1 MALARLTK
9 QCHECPFVET
19 CEHKEMEALGYLP
32 EPIMADVKV
41 PVTADIA
48 APILRETV
56 SRVVDGKVVT
66 MYKDELEKILY
77 KDLYS
82 HLGLQIGGYILIEM
96 PYPYIIEMICDWW
109 AFSWIKG
116 DLSEMFAWYKDHAD
130 YIKLHNNTRSIVE
143 EILEMIRT
151 KLTEVENAEN

>member
-66 MYKDELEKILY
+66 HMAKEL
-77 KDLYS
+77 
-82 HLGLQIGGYILIEM
+82 
-96 PYPYIIEMICDWW
+96 
-109 AFSWIKG
+109 G
-116 DLSEMFAWYKDHAD
+116 DVAWYLAVSANAIGYDLETIMQMNVD
-130 YIKLHNNTRSIVE
+130 KLKARYPDGFD
-143 EILEMIRT
+143 
-151 KLTEVENAEN
+151 AEHSLHRNQDDI

>member
-9 QCHECPFVET
+9 QCRECPFVET
-19 CEHKEMEALGYLP
+19 CEHKEVEALGYLP
-32 EPIMADVKV
+32 EPIMTDAKV

-56 SRVVDGKVVT
+56 SRVVDGEVLT

-82 HLGLQIGGYILIEM
+82 HLGLQIGG
-96 PYPYIIEMICDWW
+96 
-109 AFSWIKG
+109 
-116 DLSEMFAWYKDHAD
+116 
-130 YIKLHNNTRSIVE
+130 
-143 EILEMIRT
+143 
-151 KLTEVENAEN
+151 

>member
-9 QCHECPFVET
+9 QCRECPFVET

-32 EPIMADVKV
+32 EPIMADAKA

-66 MYKDELEKILY
+66 MYKDELGKILY

-82 HLGLQIGGYILIEM
+82 HLGREELICNKCGR
-96 PYPYIIEMICDWW
+96 PDYPKCKETVC
-109 AFSWIKG
+109 
-116 DLSEMFAWYKDHAD
+116 EAWKYHKS
-130 YIKLHNNTRSIVE
+130 KN
-143 EILEMIRT
+143 
-151 KLTEVENAEN
+151 

>member
-19 CEHKEMEALGYLP
+19 CEHIGYLP

-82 HLGLQIGGYILIEM
+82 HLGLQIGG
-96 PYPYIIEMICDWW
+96 
-109 AFSWIKG
+109 
-116 DLSEMFAWYKDHAD
+116 
-130 YIKLHNNTRSIVE
+130 
-143 EILEMIRT
+143 
-151 KLTEVENAEN
+151 

>member
-82 HLGLQIGGYILIEM
+82 HLCGLDYPCPHMPGLEEQVAMAHKLRKEIE
-96 PYPYIIEMICDWW
+96 
-109 AFSWIKG
+109 KNG
-116 DLSEMFAWYKDHAD
+116 
-130 YIKLHNNTRSIVE
+130 
-143 EILEMIRT
+143 
-151 KLTEVENAEN
+151 

>member
-19 CEHKEMEALGYLP
+19 CEHKEMEALGYYQNRLWQ
-32 EPIMADVKV
+32 MSKS

-82 HLGLQIGGYILIEM
+82 HLGLQIGG
-96 PYPYIIEMICDWW
+96 
-109 AFSWIKG
+109 
-116 DLSEMFAWYKDHAD
+116 
-130 YIKLHNNTRSIVE
+130 
-143 EILEMIRT
+143 
-151 KLTEVENAEN
+151 

>member
-1 MALARLTK
+1 MKKIFGALMIAVCIGMAMPAQAQLHFGVKGGLNLSKAS
-9 QCHECPFVET
+9 FS
-19 CEHKEMEALGYLP
+19 
-32 EPIMADVKV
+32 DVKENFKKDNFTGFFIGPMAEFNNKA

-82 HLGLQIGGYILIEM
+82 HLGLQFGG
-96 PYPYIIEMICDWW
+96 
-109 AFSWIKG
+109 
-116 DLSEMFAWYKDHAD
+116 
-130 YIKLHNNTRSIVE
+130 
-143 EILEMIRT
+143 
-151 KLTEVENAEN
+151 

>member
-1 MALARLTK
+1 MITIDVAEYCSACMDFDPDVQRPQKAYGMSEEIVISDTVIRCSNRNRCKNIERYLRKKVTK
-9 QCHECPFVET
+9 QCRECPFVET

-32 EPIMADVKV
+32 EPIMADAKV

-82 HLGLQIGGYILIEM
+82 HLGLQIGG
-96 PYPYIIEMICDWW
+96 
-109 AFSWIKG
+109 
-116 DLSEMFAWYKDHAD
+116 
-130 YIKLHNNTRSIVE
+130 
-143 EILEMIRT
+143 
-151 KLTEVENAEN
+151 

>member
-19 CEHKEMEALGYLP
+19 CEYKEMEALGYLP

-48 APILRETV
+48 APILRE
-56 SRVVDGKVVT
+56 VVT

-82 HLGLQIGGYILIEM
+82 HLGLQIGG
-96 PYPYIIEMICDWW
+96 
-109 AFSWIKG
+109 
-116 DLSEMFAWYKDHAD
+116 
-130 YIKLHNNTRSIVE
+130 
-143 EILEMIRT
+143 
-151 KLTEVENAEN
+151 

>member
-1 MALARLTK
+1 MNVLLSRPVSTRKWKHWAKA
-9 QCHECPFVET
+9 
-19 CEHKEMEALGYLP
+19 
-32 EPIMADVKV
+32 

-82 HLGLQIGGYILIEM
+82 HLGLQFGG
-96 PYPYIIEMICDWW
+96 
-109 AFSWIKG
+109 
-116 DLSEMFAWYKDHAD
+116 
-130 YIKLHNNTRSIVE
+130 
-143 EILEMIRT
+143 
-151 KLTEVENAEN
+151 